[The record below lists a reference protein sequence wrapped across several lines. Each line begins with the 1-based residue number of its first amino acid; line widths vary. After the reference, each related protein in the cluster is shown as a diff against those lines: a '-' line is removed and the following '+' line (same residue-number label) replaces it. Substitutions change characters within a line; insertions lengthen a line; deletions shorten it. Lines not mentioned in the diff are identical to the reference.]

1 MSAVLQSP
9 DGIPTKPPR
18 KRRWLRW
25 RIVIPLVLFGGGF
38 AGLQFYRASILAQVP
53 DIGHPFPIHSL
64 FQSVAEEELA
74 LPIFERAGDL
84 LVEVQEG
91 ESEAYWKERDRGWS
105 PDAQLLENRLIDNRD
120 AMELWR
126 EGTEKSEYLRLSEW
140 TDSAG
145 LFVSYSDMREFVR
158 LADLLVEKLL
168 RRDQPQEAIS
178 WLRAMCRT
186 SYLVRRNTGGSE
198 RKFGIALLA
207 VTGESILKWSR
218 HPKLSEHDLLEL
230 LEMLDDARV
239 LSSTLSNSLKVDYF
253 VAEQQ
258 YRSWNYAEHEQTY
271 RAIGAEPMFAGRLH
285 VYMTCEPEFTR
296 RLLGYVAANHLLFV
310 DRDRRDRPIMIDG
323 DLFDETGTGI
333 VPPYGIPAS
342 QLWDVLAQ
350 SRFLRVKE
358 SSRLTATLDPH
369 DRDEALYACLRV
381 VVAAEAYFRR
391 HGEFPIDAQQL
402 VPEFLEELPDD
413 PYSLTPAPVVY
424 RRNGDFAVVYSR
436 FTNGVDD
443 GGSAVTYDEAGRL
456 GRPPIPPD
464 YGYRLVREL
473 EPPLSA
479 PRP

>member
-91 ESEAYWKERDRGWS
+91 EYEAYWKERDRGWS
-105 PDAQLLENRLIDNRD
+105 PDAQLLESRLIDNRD

-140 TDSAG
+140 IESAD
-145 LFVSYSDMREFVR
+145 LFTLINEMQEFVR
-158 LADLLVEKLL
+158 LADLLVEKSL
-168 RRDQPQEAIS
+168 RCDQPQEAIS

-186 SYLVRRNTGGSE
+186 SHLVRRNTGQTD
-198 RKFGIALLA
+198 RLIGIAFFA

-218 HPKLSEHDLLEL
+218 HPKLSEHDLLEF
-230 LEMLDDARV
+230 LEILDESRSLQSP
-239 LSSTLSNSLKVDYF
+239 LSTSVKVEYF
-253 VAEQQ
+253 FAEQQ

-285 VYMTCEPEFTR
+285 VFMQCEPEFTR
-296 RLLGYVAANHLLFV
+296 RLLGYVAANHLLFI
-310 DRDRRDRPIMIDG
+310 DRDRRDRPVMIDG
-323 DLFDETGTGI
+323 DLFDEAGTGI

-358 SSRLTATLDPH
+358 SSRLTATLDAH
-369 DRDEALYACLRV
+369 DRDEAMYGCLRV
-381 VVAAEAYFRR
+381 VLAAEAYFRR
-391 HGEFPIDAQQL
+391 YGEFPIDAQQL
-402 VPEFLEELPDD
+402 VPDFLEALPDD
-413 PYSLTPAPVVY
+413 LYSPTPAPVLY
-424 RRNGDFAVVYSR
+424 RRNGEFAVVYSR

-443 GGSAVTYDEAGRL
+443 GGSTVTYDEAGRL

-473 EPPLSA
+473 EPLLSA